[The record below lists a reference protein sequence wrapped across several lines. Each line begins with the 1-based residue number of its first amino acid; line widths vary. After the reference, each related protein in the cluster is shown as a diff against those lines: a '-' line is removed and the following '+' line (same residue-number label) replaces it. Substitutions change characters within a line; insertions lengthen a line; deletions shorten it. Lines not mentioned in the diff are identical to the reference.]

1 MTFHRMCCAAMI
13 LIGGASAAVGQPGD
27 FPPTSTHRSLVP
39 DGASTETRG
48 PDQRDLQGSAAR
60 VPRPVEQ
67 PRLDA
72 KTSHPD
78 QIHSQLG
85 LIAEQLTAAGLVD
98 DARHLQGL
106 QRRVSGEYQARLLTV
121 HKAAPAKAAVQQI
134 ALRVRLVEIR
144 QTPETAAAM
153 KSLLERPN
161 QTDLIDKLV
170 EQGHAT
176 INTVPQM
183 RLLNGRTVQFRQGYE
198 IPGAPEQVAPE
209 KAAEVQQAAATDAGV
224 PRRTGS
230 PDEDVSERFVGTFVR
245 ATAVVVDDCVIRLS
259 IVTGHSE
266 RAPGAVAGEAPAINR
281 QRLQTEIEVVDGQT
295 MALGGIVI
303 HSTATE
309 LARVPML
316 GSIPGVGRL
325 FSSKKTTIQERLSLV
340 LVTPEIVRPPD
351 ALEVPPVSGFEV
363 PRPLPVGTVPARK
376 QPRVP

>member
-176 INTVPQM
+176 INAVPQL

-198 IPGAPEQVAPE
+198 IPGPPEQAAPE
-209 KAAEVQQAAATDAGV
+209 KAADVQQAAATDAGV
-224 PRRTGS
+224 PGGTGS
-230 PDEDVSERFVGTFVR
+230 PDEDMSDRFVGTFVR
-245 ATAVVVDDCVIRLS
+245 ATAVVVKDNLIRLS
-259 IVTGHSE
+259 IITGHSE
-266 RAPGAVAGEAPAINR
+266 LGSGAVAGGVPVINR
-281 QRLQTEIEVVDGQT
+281 QRLQSEIEVVDAQT
-295 MALGGIVI
+295 MVLGATVTS
-303 HSTATE
+303 STATE
-309 LARVPML
+309 VSRVPML
-316 GSIPGVGRL
+316 GNIPGVGRL
-325 FSSKKTTIQERLSLV
+325 FSTKKTTIQERLSLV
-340 LVTPEIVRPPD
+340 LVTPEIVRPLEAHETPLVPD
-351 ALEVPPVSGFEV
+351 NKV
-363 PRPLPVGTVPARK
+363 PRPLPVESVPARK
-376 QPRVP
+376 

>member
-1 MTFHRMCCAAMI
+1 MKISRTCCAAIM
-13 LIGGASAAVGQPGD
+13 LVGSSSAAFGQSED
-27 FPPTSTHRSLVP
+27 FPPSATPRSSVP
-39 DGASTETRG
+39 DGATTESRG
-48 PDQRDLQGSAAR
+48 PDQRDFQGLAAR
-60 VPRPVEQ
+60 VPRQVEQ

-98 DARHLQGL
+98 EARHLQGL

-121 HKAAPAKAAVQQI
+121 HKAAPSKAAVPQI

-161 QTDLIDKLV
+161 QSALIDELV

-176 INTVPQM
+176 INAVPQM
-183 RLLNGRTVQFRQGYE
+183 HMLNGRTVQFRQGYE
-198 IPGAPEQVAPE
+198 IPAAPE
-209 KAAEVQQAAATDAGV
+209 KAAEVQQAAATEAGV
-224 PRRTGS
+224 PRGSGS
-230 PDEDVSERFVGTFVR
+230 PDEDLSERFVGTFVR
-245 ATAVVVDDCVIRLS
+245 ATAVVVKDNLIRLS

-266 RAPGAVAGEAPAINR
+266 LGPGAVAGVVPAINR
-281 QRLQTEIEVVDGQT
+281 QRLQTEIEVRDGQT
-295 MALGGIVI
+295 MVLGATVI
-303 HSTATE
+303 SSTASE
-309 LARVPML
+309 VSRVPML

-340 LVTPEIVRPPD
+340 LVTPEIVRPEAHDNPF
-351 ALEVPPVSGFEV
+351 VPGHDV
-363 PRPLPVGTVPARK
+363 PRPLSVETVPARK
-376 QPRVP
+376 